1 MGDPYRPRDFLIE
14 LDTYMTKELY
24 IQTLLHELT
33 HLAQWIRGSL
43 RHRYGKLCYCKTPVE
58 NWDYWHQ
65 PHEVE
70 AREEERLYNW
80 WLTDT
85 FGVPVEEPST
95 GSSTDCVHRY
105 NTSNRNSLNESM
117 LTRKCSKCGAEHPL
131 TEEFLLKINPP
142 TLVVI
147 SIFVLSVRS
156 ALKRQDKART
166 KHINLLVVLSVHH
179 WELHAIIVEELIKSW
194 CLIMTT
200 KL

>member
-1 MGDPYRPRDFLIE
+1 MSFITHSGYGYSEELCEDVTSWFLNNFFPRHKIEVQIEHRDLKEELVRGYCDVASWADPYRPRDFLIE

-70 AREEERLYNW
+70 AREEEERLYNW

-95 GSSTDCVHRY
+95 GF
-105 NTSNRNSLNESM
+105 
-117 LTRKCSKCGAEHPL
+117 A
-131 TEEFLLKINPP
+131 
-142 TLVVI
+142 
-147 SIFVLSVRS
+147 
-156 ALKRQDKART
+156 KRLCAP
-166 KHINLLVVLSVHH
+166 V
-179 WELHAIIVEELIKSW
+179 
-194 CLIMTT
+194 
-200 KL
+200 